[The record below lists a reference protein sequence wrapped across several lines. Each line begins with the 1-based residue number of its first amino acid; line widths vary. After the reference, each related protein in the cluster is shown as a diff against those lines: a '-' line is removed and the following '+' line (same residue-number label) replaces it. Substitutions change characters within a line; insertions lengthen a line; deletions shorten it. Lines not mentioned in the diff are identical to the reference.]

1 MDSALAE
8 QRSPAPGRK
17 TILYRITSE
26 EISEG
31 RVPSSKLISTLII
44 ILNVV
49 VSPIIGLLM
58 SVRGNY
64 DGKLSLLGLSLRALY
79 FLSFLVLIYF
89 DDRFERYER
98 WARLL
103 PKFLGVIFIVIQLI
117 GVVPLYSCSAED
129 FRTCL

>member
-1 MDSALAE
+1 
-8 QRSPAPGRK
+8 
-17 TILYRITSE
+17 
-26 EISEG
+26 
-31 RVPSSKLISTLII
+31 
-44 ILNVV
+44 
-49 VSPIIGLLM
+49 M